1 MTNLRILLMVES
13 AKAQAMLST
22 QEGVNLVSSMEEA
35 EFVLLDAAQ
44 YRASQNQPRNVPPHE
59 LTRRELE
66 VLRLTAEGHSVRQVA
81 AMLFLSAK
89 TVDAH
94 KVNLMRKLHIHN
106 KAHLV
111 QYAFRNNILSLDLPV
126 QKRMEHMEAGALL
139 N

>member
-1 MTNLRILLMVES
+1 MLLVES
-13 AKAQAMLST
+13 AKAKATLST
-22 QEGVNLVSSMEEA
+22 QEGVNLVSNLTEA

-44 YRASQNQPRNVPPHE
+44 YRASQSQPRNVPPHE

-66 VLRLTAEGHSVRQVA
+66 VLRLTAEGYSVRQVA

-111 QYAFRNNILSLDLPV
+111 QYAFRNNILSLDPPPAKLL
-126 QKRMEHMEAGALL
+126 EHMGAGALL